1 MHLTNHSH
9 FGAVLQQPR
18 RQSASTPSL
27 LAAWRDLWRDLPT
40 DIRRDVISLFGIT
53 PMLLE
58 AFALA
63 WVMLP

>member
-18 RQSASTPSL
+18 RQSASTPPL
-27 LAAWRDLWRDLPT
+27 LTAWRDLWRSAPADV
-40 DIRRDVISLFGIT
+40 RRDTVELFQLMPLI
-53 PMLLE
+53 LE
-58 AFALA
+58 AFVAA

>member
-18 RQSASTPSL
+18 RQSASTPPL
-27 LAAWRDLWRDLPT
+27 LTAWRELWRSAPADV
-40 DIRRDVISLFGIT
+40 RRDTVALFCWT
-53 PMLLE
+53 PTLLE
-58 AFALA
+58 AFVAA